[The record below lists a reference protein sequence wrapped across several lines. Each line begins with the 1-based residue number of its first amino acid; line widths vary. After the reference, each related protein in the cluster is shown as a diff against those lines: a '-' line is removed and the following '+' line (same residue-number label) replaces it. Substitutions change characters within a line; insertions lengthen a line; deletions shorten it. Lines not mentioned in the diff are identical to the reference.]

1 MTLREITK
9 NVQRALPGVEVDGVP
24 GTQTMLAVLD
34 YIRTRDGHGLTVI
47 PDDQLVLM
55 PGPSAP
61 TMLHARTLA
70 TIQTLDPKVREMFI
84 QFAQLA
90 EATAATFGCDYIAIS
105 GTRTM
110 AEQAELKRK
119 SDAGGP
125 HAAAPGYSWHN
136 FGLATDWGVFLN
148 GGTIYLD
155 NGTAVQ
161 KRLAERVHAACSIH
175 ARNCGLVWGGT
186 FKGKSFD
193 SPHYQ
198 YDLGHLTPTAADRAK
213 FKKEGTL
220 L

>member
-1 MTLREITK
+1 MTLRDIIK
-9 NVQRALPGVEVDGVP
+9 NVQRELPGVEVDGIA

-34 YIRTRDGHGLTVI
+34 YIRTHEGGGLTPI
-47 PDDQLVLM
+47 PDDQHVSTD
-55 PGPSAP
+55 GAP
-61 TMLHARTLA
+61 TALHARTLA
-70 TIQTLDPKVREMFI
+70 TIGTLDPKARENFI
-84 QFAQLA
+84 RFSQLA

-105 GTRTM
+105 GGRSWE
-110 AEQAELKRK
+110 EQAMLKRK

-136 FGLATDWGVFLN
+136 YRLAADYGVFLN
-148 GGTIYLD
+148 GGSIYLD
-155 NGTAVQ
+155 GGSAEQ
-161 KRLAERVHAACSIH
+161 QRLAERVHAACSVH
-175 ARNCGLVWGGT
+175 ARDCGIVWGGT

-213 FKKEGTL
+213 FQREGSL